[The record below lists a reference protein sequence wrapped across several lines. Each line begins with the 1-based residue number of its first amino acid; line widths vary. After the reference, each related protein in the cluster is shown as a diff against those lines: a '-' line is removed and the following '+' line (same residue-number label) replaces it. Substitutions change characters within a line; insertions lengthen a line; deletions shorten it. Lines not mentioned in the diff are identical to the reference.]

1 MNREPLALRAAIV
14 AALAAC
20 INLAVAFGWN
30 LTVDQVGALNAAVG
44 LVATAVVVV
53 WSRGTVT
60 PVADPRIEGL
70 GAYAPPDLDD
80 A

>member
-1 MNREPLALRAAIV
+1 MTSREPLMIRAAVVAAV
-14 AALAAC
+14 AAL

-44 LVATAVVVV
+44 LVATAVMVV

-60 PVADPRIEGL
+60 PVADPRDADGAPLVREGEQ
-70 GAYAPPDLDD
+70 
-80 A
+80 